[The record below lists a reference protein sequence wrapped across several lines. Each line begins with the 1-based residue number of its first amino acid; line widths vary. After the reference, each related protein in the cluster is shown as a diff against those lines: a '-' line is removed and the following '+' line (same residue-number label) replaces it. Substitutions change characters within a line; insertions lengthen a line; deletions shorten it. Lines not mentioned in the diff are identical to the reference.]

1 MFPSG
6 RIELC
11 STDGSRDGF
20 CGSVWA
26 SQREPSPRLPTHN
39 RLSNEKVSPSTISHE
54 DYGAPHRTSKKRS
67 PKSDRQLERRLN
79 PLQEVIQKRPNLKIH
94 HPVKGRFPLL
104 LKPYT
109 PSIQPLILASDSCM
123 VNTYVFEA
131 TLNEDHH
138 VGQKTG

>member
-6 RIELC
+6 RIEVC
-11 STDGSRDGF
+11 STDGSQDGF
-20 CGSVWA
+20 CGLVWD

-94 HPVKGRFPLL
+94 HPVKSSLL
-104 LKPYT
+104 PILLDT
-109 PSIQPLILASDSCM
+109 PHDSAFDSC
-123 VNTYVFEA
+123 FR
-131 TLNEDHH
+131 LL
-138 VGQKTG
+138 